1 MRLHGLL
8 LEERVIDLRAL
19 DPTKAEQRQRL
30 RRDAED
36 VLEQDDAGR
45 LVRHARV
52 DLREGARSSP
62 PSLYAASGARAR
74 PRRAPAASEDL
85 DSSRRRTPAS
95 RAARGGRAF
104 CGAARSVPSA
114 RRGAT
119 TTAAFVLDGRQNAA
133 FPASL
138 RHKMVV
144 KH

>member
-36 VLEQDDAGR
+36 VLEEDDAGS

-74 PRRAPAASEDL
+74 RGGVGRLQVRMLTA
-85 DSSRRRTPAS
+85 RRRMPAS

-119 TTAAFVLDGRQNAA
+119 TTAAFVLDGRQTAA
-133 FPASL
+133 FFAASPT
-138 RHKMVV
+138 K
-144 KH
+144 K